1 MKLYRILLTGIAI
14 IAGCSAMAQETCPLP
29 IMVQVDNA
37 DGSLSDANVRLLDS
51 KLKQLVASKGYG
63 SNAEL
68 SHLCLQASVS
78 DNGDKQ
84 IISGNRKIV
93 SGSYEIYLVLTNL
106 LSGENFGAGNISV
119 KGAGNSESQQ
129 MQAAL
134 SHVNPSNR
142 DLQILLQNA
151 RIKVFDYYRSHIPS
165 IINQA
170 LSESQRGNYDKAL
183 YILATVPPCVEGQ
196 DSVAAVMLRVYQEYL
211 DVDCNKKLT
220 AARAV
225 WGASQNEEGASA
237 AAAYIAAIDRRSSCY
252 PEAQELLAEI
262 SSRIDEN
269 LRRIIAREDEDRAL
283 QQELIRGEADLRRQ
297 QVQNDY
303 ELRQAE
309 IEAIRQ
315 IGLAY
320 AQTVIGDKIRNDRT
334 PRPYD
339 REKDNKDGEENKKGR
354 IVIIDK

>member
-134 SHVNPSNR
+134 SRVNPSNR

-211 DVDCNKKLT
+211 DVVGTGLVLLS
-220 AARAV
+220 R
-225 WGASQNEEGASA
+225 GAGT
-237 AAAYIAAIDRRSSCY
+237 
-252 PEAQELLAEI
+252 P
-262 SSRIDEN
+262 SRN
-269 LRRIIAREDEDRAL
+269 
-283 QQELIRGEADLRRQ
+283 QQPHR
-297 QVQNDY
+297 
-303 ELRQAE
+303 
-309 IEAIRQ
+309 
-315 IGLAY
+315 
-320 AQTVIGDKIRNDRT
+320 
-334 PRPYD
+334 
-339 REKDNKDGEENKKGR
+339 
-354 IVIIDK
+354 